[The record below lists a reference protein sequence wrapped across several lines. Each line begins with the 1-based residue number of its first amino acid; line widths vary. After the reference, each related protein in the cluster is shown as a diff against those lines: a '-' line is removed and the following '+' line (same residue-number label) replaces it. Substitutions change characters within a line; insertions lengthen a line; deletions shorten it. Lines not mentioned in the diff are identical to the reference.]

1 VDEPTE
7 LKSPSATHA
16 QENRFTPGAMLADRF
31 RIVALLGKGGM
42 GEVYRAEDVK
52 LGQQVAL
59 KFLPAADAAKL
70 ERLYREVRL
79 GRQVSHPNVCRLYDV
94 MEWEGHHFLSMEYID
109 GEDLASLLRRIGK
122 LPPDK
127 ALDVARDICAG
138 LAAAHALGIIHRD
151 LKPANVMVDGRGTA
165 RITDFGLAGLV
176 DDLRHGEISG
186 TPAYMAPE
194 QLSGGEVTAR
204 TDLYALGLIL
214 SEIFTG
220 KRAPS
225 SQDAMDPA
233 IQRVVARCLEQRP
246 EARPQSIHS
255 VIAALP
261 GGDPLQAA
269 VDAGETPS
277 PEMVAAA
284 GQTGELTPSRA
295 WALVVAAVLLILL
308 SAAVSQRTMLYGRV
322 SFPKKP
328 DVLAERAREILAGAG
343 YTKSPVGVAYTL
355 GWNNDFFERGPKGAD
370 LNRVIPS
377 PVVFYYRESPREL
390 LALGSERRVTA
401 IDPPLTM
408 SHMANV
414 EIDPSGRLIRF
425 VVVPPQVE
433 DPPAVRKP
441 VDWPR
446 FIAQTGIDAV
456 ALHPVA
462 PRWRVPVDSD
472 EKAAWEGGGVRIE
485 AASRYGRPV
494 WFSVIPP
501 WQEADRTSFV
511 GAPATTRIGQAFGFL
526 VGACSLLTA
535 IFLARRNLRRSRGDR
550 KGALRL
556 ALIIVGL
563 TFCMRVFRVDH
574 VWDMGDEMPLLGQLL
589 GEALLSGAIVA
600 VMYLAIEPYFRRRW
614 PRLLI
619 GWTRLLAGG
628 FRDPMVGRDVLI
640 GAFAGSACAIASK
653 IAYLVL
659 PPFRTSFTALTDLRH
674 LAFLLAESL
683 QMAIAVSL
691 LGAFLFLVLRIVCRS
706 SIAATILLIPA
717 LTVLMTAN
725 GDAPIEIACDV
736 VVAAIIVLVFRR
748 YGLLAIAALLL
759 FVNFET
765 LAPMTL
771 DNSVWYFGRSLF
783 VIVLAFAIAGYAFW
797 TSLAAQ
803 PLFGVALLEEE

>member
-7 LKSPSATHA
+7 LKSPSAPRA
-16 QENRFTPGAMLADRF
+16 RENRFTPGAMLADRF

-127 ALDVARDICAG
+127 ALDIARDLCAG

-151 LKPANVMVDGRGTA
+151 LKPANVMIDGRGTA

-176 DDLRHGEISG
+176 DDPRHGEISG

-233 IQRVVARCLEQRP
+233 IQRVVVRCLEQRP
-246 EARPQSIHS
+246 ESRPQSIHS

-284 GQTGELTPSRA
+284 GQTGELAPPRA
-295 WALVVAAVLLILL
+295 WALLMAAVLLILL
-308 SAAVSQRTMLYGRV
+308 SAALSQRTMLYGRV

-328 DVLAERAREILAGAG
+328 DVLAEHAREILAQAG
-343 YTKSPVGVAYTL
+343 YTKTPVGVAYTF

-370 LNRVIPS
+370 LNHVIPS

-390 LALGSERRVTA
+390 LALGRERRVTA

-414 EIDPSGRLIRF
+414 EIDASGRLIRF

-433 DPPAVRKP
+433 DPPRCGS
-441 VDWPR
+441 R
-446 FIAQTGIDAV
+446 STG
-456 ALHPVA
+456 
-462 PRWRVPVDSD
+462 RGS
-472 EKAAWEGGGVRIE
+472 
-485 AASRYGRPV
+485 SRRPG
-494 WFSVIPP
+494 SMR
-501 WQEADRTSFV
+501 QHCMRLRQS
-511 GAPATTRIGQAFGFL
+511 
-526 VGACSLLTA
+526 GACPSTP
-535 IFLARRNLRRSRGDR
+535 
-550 KGALRL
+550 
-556 ALIIVGL
+556 
-563 TFCMRVFRVDH
+563 T
-574 VWDMGDEMPLLGQLL
+574 
-589 GEALLSGAIVA
+589 
-600 VMYLAIEPYFRRRW
+600 RRR
-614 PRLLI
+614 R
-619 GWTRLLAGG
+619 
-628 FRDPMVGRDVLI
+628 GR
-640 GAFAGSACAIASK
+640 AAACALKRRAG
-653 IAYLVL
+653 
-659 PPFRTSFTALTDLRH
+659 TA
-674 LAFLLAESL
+674 
-683 QMAIAVSL
+683 
-691 LGAFLFLVLRIVCRS
+691 
-706 SIAATILLIPA
+706 
-717 LTVLMTAN
+717 
-725 GDAPIEIACDV
+725 
-736 VVAAIIVLVFRR
+736 
-748 YGLLAIAALLL
+748 
-759 FVNFET
+759 
-765 LAPMTL
+765 
-771 DNSVWYFGRSLF
+771 GRCGSR
-783 VIVLAFAIAGYAFW
+783 
-797 TSLAAQ
+797 
-803 PLFGVALLEEE
+803 